1 MAQYEEFTIDQ
12 GTDVSIEIHLTNTDG
27 SKKNLNGYDI
37 TAVMKKNY
45 NSGDSDSLAFTGIV
59 AEPVTAGIINLSLTN
74 VQTDRLRPGKY
85 VYDVEIAYDE
95 DSATVIRERVL
106 EGKIFVTPSVTR

>member
-27 SKKNLNGYDI
+27 SKKELNGYDVAAI
-37 TAVMKKNY
+37 MKKNY
-45 NSGDSDSLAFTGIV
+45 NSTDSDSLAFACIV
-59 AEPVTAGIINLSLTN
+59 ADPSSSGIINLSLTN
-74 VQTDRLRPGKY
+74 VQTDLLRPGKY
-85 VYDVEIAYDE
+85 VYDVEISYDE
-95 DSATVIRERVL
+95 DSATIIRERVL

>member
-27 SKKNLNGYDI
+27 SKKELNGYDVGA
-37 TAVMKKNY
+37 TMKKNY
-45 NSGDSDSLAFTGIV
+45 NSTDSDSLAFACIV
-59 AEPVTAGIINLSLTN
+59 ADPSSAGIINLSLTN
-74 VQTDRLRPGKY
+74 VQTDLLRPGKY
-85 VYDVEIAYDE
+85 VYDVEISYDE